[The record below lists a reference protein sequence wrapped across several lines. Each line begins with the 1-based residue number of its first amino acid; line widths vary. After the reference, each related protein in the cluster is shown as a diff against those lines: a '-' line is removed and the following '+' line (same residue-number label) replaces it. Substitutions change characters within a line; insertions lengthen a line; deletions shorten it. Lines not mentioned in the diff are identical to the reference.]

1 MTPLNPTITKLFLK
15 TTFYTTNSITMNPAA
30 QPANAAAAAA
40 EGVIDFRFTST
51 DQLVYA
57 MLDHETTY
65 NLDRIGAFFADF
77 YPDGLG
83 VISEFFW
90 SFYQQFKRI
99 QEKKRKFV
107 LINLPVARA
116 AMEGLLA
123 RRDGAYYMRNKRTRI
138 DYSIFGMF
146 LKLFKRMC
154 RKNASHYVCAHRREQ
169 FEFVK
174 QVFLDENMDVRRSA
188 LRMPEF
194 LTNWE
199 DENVLPAQPVQ
210 FVVPAQ
216 PVQPDVIVI
225 DD

>member
-1 MTPLNPTITKLFLK
+1 
-15 TTFYTTNSITMNPAA
+15 MNPAA

-40 EGVIDFRFTST
+40 EGVIDFRFTNT
-51 DQLVYA
+51 GQLVYA
-57 MLDHETTY
+57 MLHYKYRY
-65 NLDRIGAFFADF
+65 NLNRIGEFFADLYPNGFEVIDKF
-77 YPDGLG
+77 Y
-83 VISEFFW
+83 W
-90 SFYQQFKRI
+90 SFYEQFKRI
-99 QEKKRKFV
+99 QQEQKSKIV

-116 AMEGLLA
+116 VMEGLLA
-123 RRDGAYYMRNKRTRI
+123 RRDGAGYYMRNKRTRI

-154 RKNASHYVCAHRREQ
+154 RKNASPYVQAHRREQ

-174 QVFLDENMDVRRSA
+174 QVFLDQNMDVCRSA
-188 LRMPEF
+188 LRIRMPEF

-199 DENVLPAQPVQ
+199 DENVRTVQ